1 MFCGIANA
9 HIEARLF
16 LLYSDFTCL
25 GCPKVGIFYFLFL
38 HYVDFFPIVQ
48 IEVVMLIISYKRWSS
63 IFGHF

>member
-25 GCPKVGIFYFLFL
+25 GCPKVGNFFIFYFFAICRF
-38 HYVDFFPIVQ
+38 FFPQ
-48 IEVVMLIISYKRWSS
+48 SCKLRLLC
-63 IFGHF
+63 

>member
-25 GCPKVGIFYFLFL
+25 GCPKVGNFFIFLQ
-38 HYVDFFPIVQ
+38 YVDFFFPN
-48 IEVVMLIISYKRWSS
+48 RAN
-63 IFGHF
+63 